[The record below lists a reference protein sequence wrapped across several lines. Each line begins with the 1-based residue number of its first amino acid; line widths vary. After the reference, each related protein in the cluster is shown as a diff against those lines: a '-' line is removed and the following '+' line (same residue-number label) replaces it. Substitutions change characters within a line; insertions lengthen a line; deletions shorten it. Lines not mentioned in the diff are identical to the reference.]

1 MLGPWPACC
10 ATAASTWLAE
20 RLGIATVGCCSTAPQ
35 HLAVVPS
42 TDQGQGYIYVLFAAG
57 AGAGWA
63 LLSGVERARPLS
75 LAPTLDVPPSLLVPP
90 PVQVLVEMSPSG
102 WGIDYTFECIGSV
115 EVRDV
120 RTACVASSIAVE
132 QTLDLSKQGGWRPLS
147 QARPRQKAPRPASGV
162 CRPRPW
168 RARVGSPLSAPPP
181 PSTAAEPPGWSH
193 AWACRVPSLAA
204 GTRSP
209 CTRVPNPRCTRPPA
223 RLQVMRAALECAHRG
238 WGESV
243 VIGVAASGKELAT
256 RPFQLVT
263 GRVWKGTA
271 FGG

>member
-1 MLGPWPACC
+1 MYCLPLALVQTGP
-10 ATAASTWLAE
+10 
-20 RLGIATVGCCSTAPQ
+20 
-35 HLAVVPS
+35 
-42 TDQGQGYIYVLFAAG
+42 
-57 AGAGWA
+57 
-63 LLSGVERARPLS
+63 LLSEVERAWPLS

-115 EVRDV
+115 EVRDM
-120 RTACVASSIAVE
+120 RTARVASSVATG
-132 QTLDLSKQGGWRPLS
+132 QTLNPSKRRALEPSTPAPEGTPTRFGSRGEPAL
-147 QARPRQKAPRPASGV
+147 AALFPPRPCPALPLPSLTDHMRGLAA
-162 CRPRPW
+162 CRRL
-168 RARVGSPLSAPPP
+168 RSAPPLCAPGP
-181 PSTAAEPPGWSH
+181 PS
-193 AWACRVPSLAA
+193 
-204 GTRSP
+204 
-209 CTRVPNPRCTRPPA
+209 PRCTRPPA